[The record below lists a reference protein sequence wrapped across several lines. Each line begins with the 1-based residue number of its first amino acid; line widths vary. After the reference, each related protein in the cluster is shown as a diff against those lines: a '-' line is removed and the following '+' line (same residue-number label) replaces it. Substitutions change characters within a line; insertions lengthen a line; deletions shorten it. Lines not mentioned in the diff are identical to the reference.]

1 MSTERK
7 KEHFYEQEQGMMEEQ
22 DFSELSVTLP
32 VPEIFVWVL
41 EGEVVL
47 LVSACTVHTFFCR
60 SCV

>member
-1 MSTERK
+1 
-7 KEHFYEQEQGMMEEQ
+7 MMEEQ